1 MRRAPLRFRGRS
13 ILFAG
18 LTAVSIAGMASGDD
32 VAGSADAFGSLE
44 ADVHIRGMTF
54 VASRDDVDEFV
65 VRAARG
71 VFVPGTR
78 LARLQEIDIVASEGV
93 DGLDFTVRCD
103 QGELDVETRDFFAEG
118 NVEGS
123 IADGRRYSAPWV
135 RYDHA
140 KALLYSDAPV
150 MIHDSIGTFRGD
162 GFRYFVNE
170 RRFRLLG
177 SVSLVQTP

>member
-1 MRRAPLRFRGRS
+1 MQSAPLRLHGWL

-18 LTAVSIAGMASGDD
+18 LAAASIALTASGDD
-32 VAGSADAFGSLE
+32 VAGPPDAFGSLE
-44 ADVHIRGMTF
+44 AELQVRGMTF
-54 VASRDDVDEFV
+54 VASRGDVDEFV

-150 MIHDSIGTFRGD
+150 TIHDTTGTFRGD
-162 GFRYFVNE
+162 GFRYFVSE

-177 SVSLVQTP
+177 NVSLVQTP